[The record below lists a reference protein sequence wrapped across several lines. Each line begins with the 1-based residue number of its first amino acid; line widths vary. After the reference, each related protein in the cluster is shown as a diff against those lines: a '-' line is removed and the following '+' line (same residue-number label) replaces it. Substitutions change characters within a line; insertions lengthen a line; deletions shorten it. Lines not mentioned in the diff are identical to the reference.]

1 MVVVPVV
8 ESTQLVV
15 LEVLVVVVDIQLGQ
29 EELEIQTVLQH
40 IKEIL
45 VEQETQE
52 VMVLEEVVV
61 VPVVLGK
68 LLPIQVQKLVL
79 VV

>member
-1 MVVVPVV
+1 MVVVIIM
-8 ESTQLVV
+8 LGD
-15 LEVLVVVVDIQLGQ
+15 LEVLVVVVDILIRQ
-29 EELEIQTVLQH
+29 EELEIQTVLQR

-52 VMVLEEVVV
+52 PLVLEEEVV
-61 VPVVLGK
+61 VPVVLDK
-68 LLPIQVQKLVL
+68 MLPVQVVQKLVL